1 MCIGEAPP
9 FRVDAKL
16 VLSKS
21 STKRHRYR
29 RAAKETAM
37 ISAHR
42 DSNCT
47 VRPGRHSCT
56 LGSAMQRQL
65 QHCGRSVHDECRD
78 SVQGPGLVVLASA
91 FAPVPLHIS
100 GFAIC
105 TVWRKRPPGKQASPV
120 QATKQA
126 EEAKGGTVPDDT
138 KISIST
144 FPSTC

>member
-16 VLSKS
+16 VLSTA
-21 STKRHRYR
+21 STKTHRYR
-29 RAAKETAM
+29 RVAKETAM

-65 QHCGRSVHDECRD
+65 QHCGRCVHA
-78 SVQGPGLVVLASA
+78 VQKPGLVEVVASA
-91 FAPVPLHIS
+91 FAPVHIS
-100 GFAIC
+100 DSHLHRVAK
-105 TVWRKRPPGKQASPV
+105 TAAGKASESGSSNKASRGS
-120 QATKQA
+120 Q
-126 EEAKGGTVPDDT
+126 GGVLFLTIT
-138 KISIST
+138 KIEDL
-144 FPSTC
+144 